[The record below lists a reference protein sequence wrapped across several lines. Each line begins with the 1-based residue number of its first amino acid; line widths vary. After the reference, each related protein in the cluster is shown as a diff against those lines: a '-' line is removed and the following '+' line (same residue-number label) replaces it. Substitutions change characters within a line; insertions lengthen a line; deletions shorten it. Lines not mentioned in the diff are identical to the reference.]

1 MTLIFQTVKIT
12 LWCLLVLFACLLAL
26 PWRLFVYAAAKIWRP
41 ELKLTTG
48 FTRISGT
55 LTKGRIAPVNAMTV
69 LTVDGY
75 MDLTEFQNLFDKRI
89 LQKRDRNGN
98 PVFGKFYETITHFL
112 GYPFFIKVKNFDLA
126 KHIVV
131 FDYHLEGIDCFDENH
146 LKVYLSNLMNEPWV
160 DGTSYWK
167 VTLIHNYNDQAK
179 TLIIMKWQHVLA
191 DGFAMRSVMDAVCT
205 IKSTSDPLAGEGNVT
220 KHKPLD
226 NNSIVYIKL
235 SQFWGTMKAL
245 IFFPYELAHFQGQAA
260 SHEINLWEKDTNAPN
275 EEYYMNFTK
284 PFPVAAIKSAQAKY
298 SVGFQTLLF
307 SAVSSALERTL
318 KDCQQ
323 PVTENVLADCSRP
336 VIPHPEGLT
345 NSFYFG
351 HICAPLF
358 SSSKE
363 VRLLETERSF
373 RAHRVSNISMGL
385 YYVMEMAAVLPS
397 RLPWM
402 SYSYLFQFVHI
413 IFTSFPYYST
423 GVLLN
428 NVPVSD
434 SFTFFAS
441 PHRSAD
447 FITLVTGT
455 ASQIRF
461 GLSIRKNVISLPP
474 RFVHIIGEYIEE
486 EMEQLCGVIKSAQ
499 AKYSVGFQTLLF
511 SAVSSAL
518 ERALKESQE
527 QVTENL
533 LADCSRPLFWS
544 HLRTLIGHFKRSS
557 ITSYGKKLSSTSSIE
572 YLNGFPYYWKDVL
585 FNNMLVSDSFTLFV
599 APHRSADLITLVTV
613 TASQIRFGL
622 SFQKNVTSLPPR
634 FVHIL
639 GEYIE
644 EEMEQL

>member
-1 MTLIFQTVKIT
+1 
-12 LWCLLVLFACLLAL
+12 
-26 PWRLFVYAAAKIWRP
+26 
-41 ELKLTTG
+41 
-48 FTRISGT
+48 
-55 LTKGRIAPVNAMTV
+55 
-69 LTVDGY
+69 
-75 MDLTEFQNLFDKRI
+75 
-89 LQKRDRNGN
+89 
-98 PVFGKFYETITHFL
+98 
-112 GYPFFIKVKNFDLA
+112 
-126 KHIVV
+126 
-131 FDYHLEGIDCFDENH
+131 
-146 LKVYLSNLMNEPWV
+146 
-160 DGTSYWK
+160 
-167 VTLIHNYNDQAK
+167 
-179 TLIIMKWQHVLA
+179 
-191 DGFAMRSVMDAVCT
+191 MDAVCT
-205 IKSTSDPLAGEGNVT
+205 IKNTSDPLTGDSKVT
-220 KHKPLD
+220 KHEPLD
-226 NNSIVYIKL
+226 NYSKVYIKL
-235 SQFWGTMKAL
+235 SQFWETMRAL
-245 IFFPYELAHFQGQAA
+245 IFFPYELARFQEQAA
-260 SHEINLWEKDTNAPN
+260 SHEVNLWEKDTNAPN

-323 PVTENVLADCSRP
+323 LVTENVLADCSRP

-402 SYSYLFQFVHI
+402 CYSYLFQFVHI

-486 EMEQLCGVIKSAQ
+486 EMEQLCTLKNGRIAPANTMTVLTADGYMDVTEFPNLFDKRVLQKRDRNGNPVFGKFCETITHFLGYPFFIKVKNFDLAKHIVAFDYYCRCRIAPVNAMTVLTVDGYMDLAEFQNLFDKRILQKRDRNGNPVFGKFCETITHFLGYPFFIKVKNFDLAKHIVDFDYHLEGIDCFDENHLKVYLSNLMNEPWVDGTSYWKVTLIHNYNDQAKTLIIMKWQHVLADGFAMRSVMDAVCSIENTLDPVIGGSNLTKHKSLDIKSM
-499 AKYSVGFQTLLF
+499 
-511 SAVSSAL
+511 VSL
-518 ERALKESQE
+518 
-527 QVTENL
+527 
-533 LADCSRPLFWS
+533 
-544 HLRTLIGHFKRSS
+544 
-557 ITSYGKKLSSTSSIE
+557 
-572 YLNGFPYYWKDVL
+572 
-585 FNNMLVSDSFTLFV
+585 
-599 APHRSADLITLVTV
+599 
-613 TASQIRFGL
+613 
-622 SFQKNVTSLPPR
+622 
-634 FVHIL
+634 
-639 GEYIE
+639 
-644 EEMEQL
+644 